1 MRTDFRLGFYKS
13 YTIAFCLV
21 FLMTATN
28 HFLCSYLLLPFL
40 LSFCFYL
47 SWCLCL
53 LSVTTKDTRY
63 YKLIYSM
70 FHAIAKRK
78 AKYPYGVPHTGRT
91 QKLWNVWNC
100 VGLIMVKKKPKGL
113 FDGQLYVFACDQN
126 RRGEA
131 EIETNTR
138 PNQSNVVFGPMK
150 RKKGSVLSGNDG
162 YKGEG
167 YGWKSLGLFIV
178 VTGNLNPFA

>member
-13 YTIAFCLV
+13 YTIAFSLD
-21 FLMTATN
+21 FFFMTATN

-78 AKYPYGVPHTGRT
+78 AKYPYSVPRTGRT

-100 VGLIMVKKKPKGL
+100 VGLIMVKKQKKSQRGCSMGSCMSLPVTKIGEERQRSRPTHDQIKAMLSLGQWKG
-113 FDGQLYVFACDQN
+113 
-126 RRGEA
+126 
-131 EIETNTR
+131 
-138 PNQSNVVFGPMK
+138 
-150 RKKGSVLSGNDG
+150 KKGVFYQEMMAIKEKDMD
-162 YKGEG
+162 ER
-167 YGWKSLGLFIV
+167 V
-178 VTGNLNPFA
+178 